1 MKRVISLALC
11 LMLVLSLTT
20 VAFAEEHSHT
30 ITIHNSNAGYEY
42 DAYQIFTGTLG
53 SNGVLSNISW
63 GTGVD
68 GDALL
73 SDLQSNLPAYAGCTD
88 AKQVA
93 DVLSKNSAMDDPD
106 VVAFAE
112 IVRMH
117 LTTICVKSNWDSE
130 AQQYTISG
138 LDDGYY
144 FVNNRGVP
152 NTPNTTHSRYIL
164 EVVRDVAVTHKG
176 TYPSVE
182 KDIIEEK
189 VEKKINEASIGEA
202 VNYQI
207 VGTLPSRLDYYSTY
221 YYVFSD
227 TLSKGLT
234 FNNDVK
240 VTVNGVDVTKYFY
253 IGTESYTGTDTNDKY
268 VGGTILTVGIQD
280 LLALQLLEELSVGK
294 ITQDTQV
301 VLTYTATVN
310 EHAKVATEGN
320 PNKVKLVYD
329 NNPNKDGDGS
339 VEPPENPGEPTPP
352 TTTGETP
359 ESEVETYTTELT
371 IQKKDGAG
379 KELAGAEFTL
389 SGEAVISMIVTR
401 KVFAPAEEGVVATH
415 WELNDGTFTSV
426 APVFDDPGTAD
437 ANEDTSHGYKNPGTA
452 AEPAPATHYL
462 KETKETIDKAEGVEV
477 KAEVGP
483 DGLVTFTGL
492 GAGTYTLTE
501 SKTPDGFNTINP
513 ITFKVDFNPTTKK
526 FNSDNNLILEEPDN
540 SLFAEIVNVAGTT
553 LPSTGGM
560 GTTLFYILGGIM
572 VAGAA
577 VLLITKK
584 RMGAES

>member
-1 MKRVISLALC
+1 MKRVISLVLC

-30 ITIHNSNAGYEY
+30 ITIHNSNAGYTYE
-42 DAYQIFTGTLG
+42 AYQIFAGTLG
-53 SNGVLSNISW
+53 SNGVLSDISW
-63 GTGVD
+63 GTGVN

-73 SDLQSNLPAYAGCTD
+73 SDLQSKLPAYASCTD

-93 DVLSKNSAMDDPD
+93 AALAQNDTMDDPD

-112 IVRMH
+112 LVRMH
-117 LTTICVKSNWDSE
+117 LTGIKVESTWDS
-130 AQQYTISG
+130 ATQKYTISG
-138 LDDGYY
+138 LNDGYY
-144 FVNNRGVP
+144 FVNNPGVP
-152 NTPNTTHSRYIL
+152 DTPNTTHSRYIL

-182 KDIIEEK
+182 KDIIEEQ
-189 VEKKINEASIGEA
+189 VEKKVNEASIGEA

-221 YYVFSD
+221 YYAFSD

-234 FNNDVK
+234 FNNDVT

-253 IGTESYTGTDTNDKY
+253 VGTEPYAGTDTNDKY
-268 VGGTILTVGIQD
+268 VGGTSLTVGIQD
-280 LLALQLLEELSVGK
+280 LLALELLEDPSVGDINK
-294 ITQDTQV
+294 DTQV
-301 VLTYTATVN
+301 ILTYSATVN
-310 EHAKVATEGN
+310 DNAKVAMEGN

-329 NNPNKDGDGS
+329 NNPNKDGEGS
-339 VEPPENPGEPTPP
+339 VKPPENPSEPTPP
-352 TTTGETP
+352 STIGETP

-379 KELAGAEFTL
+379 KVLAGAEFTL
-389 SGEAVISMIVTR
+389 SGDSVISTIVTR
-401 KVFAPAEEGVVATH
+401 KDFALAEEGVTATH
-415 WELNDGTFTSV
+415 WELKDGTFTSV
-426 APVFDDPGTAD
+426 APVFDNPETTD
-437 ANEDTSHGYKNPGTA
+437 ANEDTSHGYKEPGTA
-452 AEPAPATHYL
+452 DAPASATHYL
-462 KETKETIDKAEGVEV
+462 KETKETINKTEGVEV

-513 ITFKVDFNPTTKK
+513 ITFKVEFNPTTKK
-526 FNSDNNLILEEPDN
+526 FTADNNLILEEADN
-540 SLFAEIVNVAGTT
+540 TLFTEIINVAGTT

-560 GTTLFYILGGIM
+560 GTTLFYIFGGIM